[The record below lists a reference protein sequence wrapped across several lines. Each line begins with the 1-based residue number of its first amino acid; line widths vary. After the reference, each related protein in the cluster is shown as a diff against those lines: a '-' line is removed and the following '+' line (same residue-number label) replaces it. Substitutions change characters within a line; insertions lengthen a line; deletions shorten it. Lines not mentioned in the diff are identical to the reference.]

1 MSEIVILTALLS
13 ALVVHYLYRRNQE
26 PNHLTEIVN
35 GLRLKSALANARG
48 DTYQARDYTDMADA
62 IREAQK
68 LVNYQNSRPNENIN
82 LIFIRLHKVASQD
95 VLNSLDIFNQ
105 NHRYDCY
112 KAILNLSTKLEKSP

>member
-1 MSEIVILTALLS
+1 
-13 ALVVHYLYRRNQE
+13 
-26 PNHLTEIVN
+26 
-35 GLRLKSALANARG
+35 
-48 DTYQARDYTDMADA
+48 MADA

-68 LVNYQNSRPNENIN
+68 LVNYQNSRPNVNIN